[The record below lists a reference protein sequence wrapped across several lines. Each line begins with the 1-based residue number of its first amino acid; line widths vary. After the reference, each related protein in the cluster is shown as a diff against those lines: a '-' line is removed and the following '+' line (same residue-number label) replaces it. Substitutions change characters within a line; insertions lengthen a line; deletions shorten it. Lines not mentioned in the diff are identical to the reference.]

1 MDALARQ
8 PYSVPISCV
17 ASLGTDVLLEQMW
30 RAMDLRRIYTKKVRE
45 SQPFTHPSPHVLLT
59 MLPSFIH

>member
-30 RAMDLRRIYTKKVRE
+30 RAMDLRRIYTKKVRA
-45 SQPFTHPSPHVLLT
+45 SQVFTHTPGVAHHAHAPFMH
-59 MLPSFIH
+59 

>member
-1 MDALARQ
+1 MLQVDALARQ

-30 RAMDLRRIYTKKVRE
+30 RAMDLRRIYTKKARLF
-45 SQPFTHPSPHVLLT
+45 QHAQH
-59 MLPSFIH
+59 